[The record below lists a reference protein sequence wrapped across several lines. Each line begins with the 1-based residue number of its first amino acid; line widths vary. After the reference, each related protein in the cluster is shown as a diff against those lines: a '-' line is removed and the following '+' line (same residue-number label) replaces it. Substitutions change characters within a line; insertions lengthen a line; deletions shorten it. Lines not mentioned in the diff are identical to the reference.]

1 MCMAMMIL
9 GDLPHTCAC
18 TWYCIQTKWWKE
30 NNGSTG
36 FKNQG
41 ALKFIGTKIYSHDET
56 YSSKAQ
62 LMLHQHENVVQHE
75 SNASTYLFI

>member
-9 GDLPHTCAC
+9 RDLPHTCAC
-18 TWYCIQTKWWKE
+18 NWCCIQTKWWKE
-30 NNGSTG
+30 NNGSAG

-56 YSSKAQ
+56 YSSKSQ
-62 LMLHQHENVVQHE
+62 LMFYQHGNVVQHE

>member
-9 GDLPHTCAC
+9 RDLPHTCAC
-18 TWYCIQTKWWKE
+18 TWCCIQTKWWKE

-56 YSSKAQ
+56 YSSKTQ
-62 LMLHQHENVVQHE
+62 LMLHQHENVVPHE
-75 SNASTYLFI
+75 SNASNYLPI